1 MTKMYMLEGHTVT
14 RNKRLLKKYSEGVIH
29 REFNHGGDY
38 LRIPVVRTTPNPQ
51 SQISKMLICKM
62 TETISGKVL
71 FDNLGDDWDETVKR
85 GYLI

>member
-1 MTKMYMLEGHTVT
+1 MTKIYMLEGFTMT
-14 RNKRLLKKYSEGVIH
+14 RNKRLLKKYPEGVKR
-29 REFNHGGDY
+29 REWGRGGDY
-38 LRIPVVRTTPNPQ
+38 LTIPVVRTTPNPQ
-51 SQISKMLICKM
+51 SQISKMVICKM